1 MIKIA
6 ICGNIASGKS
16 TVQEILQNKG
26 YKVLD
31 TDDVAHQLLTIK
43 NKPLYEA
50 FKDYDFF
57 NEQGEFSRYK
67 VGQYVFEHKELGKLL
82 TSIMH
87 PQIKEKTVEFFEQNK
102 DEKIL
107 FVGIPLLF
115 EAGMENIFD
124 KIIFIYTND
133 NIRLERL
140 LKRNNY
146 TVEHAKQ
153 RMNAQTSQDEKVKK
167 SDFVIY
173 NNKDIS
179 ALKKS
184 VDDLLIKLKQV

>member
-1 MIKIA
+1 MPVKIA

-16 TVQEILQNKG
+16 TVQKILEKKG

-31 TDDVAHQLLTIK
+31 TDEVAHTLLTVK
-43 NKPLYEA
+43 NKPLFET

-57 NEQGEFSRYK
+57 DKNGEFSRYK
-67 VGQYVFEHKELGKLL
+67 VGQYVFENKEAGKLL

-87 PQIKEKTVEFFEQNK
+87 PQIKEKIEEFFEQNK
-102 DEKIL
+102 DDKFL

-115 EAGMENIFD
+115 EAKMEGLFD
-124 KIIFIYTND
+124 KIIFVYTD
-133 NIRLERL
+133 DEIRLERL

-153 RMNAQTSQDEKVKK
+153 RMNSQMPQDEKAKK
-167 SDFVIY
+167 SDFVI
-173 NNKDIS
+173 NNNGTMS
-179 ALKKS
+179 ELE
-184 VDDLLIKLKQV
+184 KQITRILGSKTL

>member
-1 MIKIA
+1 MKKIA

-16 TVQEILQNKG
+16 TVQEILENKG

-31 TDDVAHQLLTIK
+31 TDDVAHELLTVK

-57 NEQGEFSRYK
+57 KEDGEFSRYK
-67 VGQYVFEHKELGKLL
+67 VGQYVFENKETGKLL

-87 PQIKEKTVEFFEQNK
+87 PQIKEKIQEFFEQNK
-102 DEKIL
+102 NEKLI

-115 EAGMENIFD
+115 EAKMENLFD
-124 KIIFIYTND
+124 KIIFVYTD
-133 NIRLERL
+133 DKIRLERL

-146 TVEHAKQ
+146 TVEHAKA
-153 RMNAQTSQDEKVKK
+153 RMASQFSQDEKVKK
-167 SDFVIY
+167 SDFII
-173 NNKDIS
+173 NNNGTESELEQKVSDVLRSIT
-179 ALKKS
+179 L
-184 VDDLLIKLKQV
+184 